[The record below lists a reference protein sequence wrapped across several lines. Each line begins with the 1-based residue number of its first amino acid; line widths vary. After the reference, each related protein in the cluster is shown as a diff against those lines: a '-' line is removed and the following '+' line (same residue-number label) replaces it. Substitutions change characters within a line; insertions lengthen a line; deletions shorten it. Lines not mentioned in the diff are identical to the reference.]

1 MRSLSC
7 IAVIGVCFANS
18 GCGSSVEEPQ
28 FPVFDFERQYI
39 VFEQQL
45 REERDQLKV
54 RSYNELTGR
63 EKIFL
68 VAGGSDS
75 ANFAQE
81 VIDQRR
87 HWMNMGFS
95 ADEIACFYVRP
106 TLTAMYQDWEQYRL
120 LSDELS
126 HCFAANT
133 QVIRYALHLASI
145 LEPDF
150 IYFYSSSHGAPPM
163 SLASEILDSKHSE
176 KLYSEVLQRFP
187 HLDQYWLVYDGSSI
201 GDAFNRHEVDEM
213 IAAGEEKKEDFYFSP
228 EVLKGLLNKPGF
240 SKTQKIIILQACFSG
255 GFLESPEPKFQDQT
269 LTSVSYLTLITAARF
284 DRTSFGCDVGSQTT
298 VFGGEFN
305 HLIST
310 HLHSQIPVQIDWST
324 LYSSLERNIRTREME
339 LNLGDKPSLPQYFSN
354 RISAHETDAS
364 DMNCLLPP

>member
-1 MRSLSC
+1 
-7 IAVIGVCFANS
+7 
-18 GCGSSVEEPQ
+18 
-28 FPVFDFERQYI
+28 
-39 VFEQQL
+39 
-45 REERDQLKV
+45 
-54 RSYNELTGR
+54 
-63 EKIFL
+63 
-68 VAGGSDS
+68 
-75 ANFAQE
+75 
-81 VIDQRR
+81 
-87 HWMNMGFS
+87 
-95 ADEIACFYVRP
+95 
-106 TLTAMYQDWEQYRL
+106 
-120 LSDELS
+120 
-126 HCFAANT
+126 
-133 QVIRYALHLASI
+133 
-145 LEPDF
+145 
-150 IYFYSSSHGAPPM
+150 
-163 SLASEILDSKHSE
+163 
-176 KLYSEVLQRFP
+176 VLQRFP